1 MYAYDVVTVSQ
12 QNRLP
17 RPPVSSWHVAVEGA
31 PPHRPILT
39 TMAGQF
45 EELTQTLTAFVDERD
60 WQQFHTPKNL
70 VMALSGEV
78 GELTEHF
85 QWLTQEESLA
95 LSDAKKSEVADE
107 IADVQFYLL
116 LLARGLGIDVPRAL
130 REKLRKNEEK
140 YPAGLVRGSSRKYTE
155 Y

>member
-1 MYAYDVVTVSQ
+1 MASQ
-12 QNRLP
+12 
-17 RPPVSSWHVAVEGA
+17 
-31 PPHRPILT
+31 
-39 TMAGQF
+39 F
-45 EELTQTLTAFVDERD
+45 DELTETLAAFVDRRD

-85 QWLTQEESLA
+85 QWLTQEESLT

-116 LLARGLGIDVPRAL
+116 LLARALGIDVPTAL
-130 REKLRKNEEK
+130 ADKLRKNEEK
-140 YPAGLVRGSSRKYTE
+140 YPAELVRGSARKYTE

>member
-1 MYAYDVVTVSQ
+1 MASQ
-12 QNRLP
+12 
-17 RPPVSSWHVAVEGA
+17 
-31 PPHRPILT
+31 
-39 TMAGQF
+39 F
-45 EELTQTLTAFVDERD
+45 DELTATLEAFVDERD

-85 QWLTQEESLA
+85 QWLTQEESLSF
-95 LSDAKKSEVADE
+95 SDAQKSEVADE

-116 LLARGLGIDVPRAL
+116 LLARRLGIDVPAAL
-130 REKLRKNEEK
+130 RVKLRKNEEK
-140 YPAGLVRGSSRKYTE
+140 YPADLVRGSSRKYDE

>member
-1 MYAYDVVTVSQ
+1 S
-12 QNRLP
+12 P
-17 RPPVSSWHVAVEGA
+17 
-31 PPHRPILT
+31 RPILT
-39 TMAGQF
+39 TMASQF
-45 EELTQTLTAFVDERD
+45 EELTATLKAFVDERD

-85 QWLTQEESLA
+85 QWLTQEESLS
-95 LSDAKKSEVADE
+95 LSEATKSQVADE

-116 LLARGLGIDVPRAL
+116 LLARGLGIDVPAAVAV
-130 REKLRKNEEK
+130 KLRKNEQK
-140 YPAGLVRGSSRKYTE
+140 YPAELVRGSSRKYNE

>member
-1 MYAYDVVTVSQ
+1 
-12 QNRLP
+12 
-17 RPPVSSWHVAVEGA
+17 
-31 PPHRPILT
+31 
-39 TMAGQF
+39 MAGQF
-45 EELTQTLTAFVDERD
+45 EELTEALKAFVDARD

-78 GELTEHF
+78 GELAEHF

-95 LSDAKKSEVADE
+95 LSDAKKSAVADE

-116 LLARGLGIDVPRAL
+116 LLARGLGIDVPSAL
-130 REKLRKNEEK
+130 RAKLRKNEEK
-140 YPAGLVRGSSRKYTE
+140 YPAELVRGSVRKYTE

>member
-1 MYAYDVVTVSQ
+1 
-12 QNRLP
+12 
-17 RPPVSSWHVAVEGA
+17 
-31 PPHRPILT
+31 
-39 TMAGQF
+39 MASQF
-45 EELTQTLTAFVDERD
+45 EELTATLKAFVDERD

-85 QWLTQEESLA
+85 QWLTQEESLS
-95 LSDAKKSEVADE
+95 LSEATKSQVADE

-116 LLARGLGIDVPRAL
+116 LLARGLGIDVPAAVAV
-130 REKLRKNEEK
+130 KLRKNEQK
-140 YPAGLVRGSSRKYTE
+140 YPAELVRGSSRKYNE